1 VNPTVSNDLR
11 RIRSDRGLSQAEL
24 AARVQV
30 SRQTVNSI
38 ETGKYTPA
46 TELSLRLAAVLDCR
60 VEDIFR
66 LVDTAVEVD
75 LGPAGRFAKG
85 DRLVLG
91 HVGKRTVGHRLA
103 GTRLAP
109 DAFAAANAHATD
121 DGASL
126 LVSERQLSRTV
137 LLAGCDPSLSILAE
151 FVARKSPDHRVVPLH
166 SPSEAALRE
175 LEDGLVHVAG
185 SHLPGAKGVGQ
196 NVKHARKALSRR
208 GGLVVTYASWE
219 QGIVLQHGN
228 PRRIR
233 SVADLAQP
241 NIRLVNRDSGSGSRR
256 LLDEALVDA
265 GIEPTEIAGYD
276 TEVATHMAVARSVAS
291 GVADAGIALR
301 AVANA
306 FDLGFVPLAELRFDL
321 TIPAEHLEHET
332 VRLMLEV
339 LQSKSLRAELA
350 ALPGYE
356 VSRTG
361 STLLELK
368 AA

>member
-1 VNPTVSNDLR
+1 VHETLLNDLR
-11 RIRSDRGLSQAEL
+11 RIRVDRGLSQAEL
-24 AARVQV
+24 AARTHV
-30 SRQTVNSI
+30 SRQTINSI

-60 VEDIFR
+60 VEDMFR
-66 LVDTAVEVD
+66 LVETPVSID
-75 LGPAGRFAKG
+75 PPSRFAKG

-91 HVGKRTVGHRLA
+91 RIGERTVGHRLA

-109 DAFAAANAHATD
+109 DAFAAANAHATNE
-121 DGASL
+121 GASL
-126 LVSERQLSRTV
+126 LVSEQQLARTV

-151 FVARKSPDHRVVPLH
+151 FVARRSPEHRVVPLH
-166 SPSEAALRE
+166 SPSESALRE
-175 LEDGLVHVAG
+175 LADGLVHVAG
-185 SHLPGAKGVGQ
+185 SHLPGIRGVEQ
-196 NVKHARKALSRR
+196 NLQHARRALAHQ

-219 QGIVLQHGN
+219 QGIVVQQGN
-228 PRRIR
+228 PKRIR

-241 NIRLVNRDSGSGSRR
+241 KIRIVNRDRGSGSRR
-256 LLDEALVDA
+256 LLDDALADA
-265 GIEPTEIAGYD
+265 GIEPTEVAGYD
-276 TEVATHMAVARSVAS
+276 AEVATHMAVARSVAT

-321 TIPAEHLEHET
+321 TIPAEHLQHET

-339 LQSKSLRAELA
+339 LQSKTLRAELA